1 MLKVNP
7 ALLFYFTASYLVLI
21 ANIFGFSELGW
32 IAKSI
37 AIPSVVYYY
46 YQYSR
51 KNASILVLLIFF
63 FCFLGDMLSEI
74 DPDIDIMWAII
85 LFLTAY
91 VFLIKY
97 GIKSID
103 IKKISLPN
111 IILCMVSLG
120 VLGYVLYAILDLIQ
134 PSSTGLYI
142 IMLIYGLTLSILA
155 TISFANY
162 FLKATEGGLYFS
174 ILALC
179 IVISDI
185 FYSFYYF
192 IEKIDIFL
200 YGNLIF
206 QLASYFFMAKYFI
219 IKSNAE
225 RIR

>member
-7 ALLFYFTASYLVLI
+7 ALLFYFTASSLVLI

-32 IAKSI
+32 IAKSV

-51 KNASILVLLIFF
+51 KNVSILVLLIFF
-63 FCFLGDMLSEI
+63 FCFLGDMLREI
-74 DPDIDIMWAII
+74 DPDIDVMWVIM
-85 LFLTAY
+85 LFLVAY
-91 VFLIKY
+91 IFLIKY
-97 GIKSID
+97 GVNSINIKL
-103 IKKISLPN
+103 SLPN
-111 IILCMVSLG
+111 ILLCMVSMG
-120 VLGYVLYAILDLIQ
+120 GLGYVLYAILDLIQ
-134 PSSTGLYI
+134 PSSVGLYI
-142 IMLIYGLTLSILA
+142 MMLIYGLTLSILA

-192 IEKIDIFL
+192 IEKINIFL

-219 IKSNAE
+219 LKSNAE